1 METMLESKRRIT
13 STSDDADA
21 VVLGA
26 TCYAHFSLVDASS
39 GETVRDTRADMEPV
53 QFVVSARVG
62 LRDDV
67 GRSRSAGVGIE
78 GLDACARTMRVGERA
93 TFEIPPELAYGEE
106 GNFSFPAVGK
116 NKTLTLDL
124 EILGC
129 LGSVEAPETLQRD
142 MTYETRI
149 ERVKM
154 HRANGN
160 EAFVAGD
167 VKRAIR
173 EYSMAL
179 TYLTEDF
186 MMQLFDKYEV
196 EAREEY
202 VAVHG
207 NLAAAFLRLN
217 EYELV
222 STHVEYV
229 LRNDENNIK
238 AYYRRGKA
246 RLAIGHEDAARED
259 LLKAKRLTD
268 AAGIKDANITT
279 ALRELEQTVRDRE
292 RETSAVFRGMF
303 GDSSKVDTSNVAPSG
318 SEPATLESHAP
329 SGGFVSSLITKLMG
343 SRR

>member
-1 METMLESKRRIT
+1 
-13 STSDDADA
+13 
-21 VVLGA
+21 
-26 TCYAHFSLVDASS
+26 
-39 GETVRDTRADMEPV
+39 MEPV

-62 LRDDV
+62 LKDDV
-67 GRSRSAGVGIE
+67 GRSRSAGLGIE

-229 LRNDENNIK
+229 LRNDENNVK

-279 ALRELEQTVRDRE
+279 ALREL
-292 RETSAVFRGMF
+292 
-303 GDSSKVDTSNVAPSG
+303 
-318 SEPATLESHAP
+318 
-329 SGGFVSSLITKLMG
+329 
-343 SRR
+343 